1 MRASDFRRVI
11 GTWMTGGEPQG
22 IGRQL
27 CSRGWLQK
35 GEATQ
40 TVSGLETRC
49 GWRAGRDP
57 TYNGSILLF

>member
-22 IGRQL
+22 KGRQL

-40 TVSGLETRC
+40 TVSGLGTRV
-49 GWRAGRDP
+49 GGEQ
-57 TYNGSILLF
+57 GGILLIMA